1 MSRATKKNSN
11 SKNNSN
17 LQKSSGVDPFGAADL
32 ARSAAIEDAKSEKF
46 VGSLITVDSDGDHV
60 ASYLFE
66 AFLPG
71 YVGWRWAVTVA
82 KPESDSSPT
91 ICDVVLL
98 PGPDSLLAPEWI
110 PYSERITA
118 EDVVAGTIVP
128 THADDAR
135 LVPGNSALPSDEELD
150 LHELFNLGAG
160 RLRVLSIEGRDQA
173 AKRWIEGD
181 RGPNSDLAKLAP
193 KNCGS
198 CGFFVPLSGS
208 LRQAFGVCAN
218 AISPED
224 ARVVA
229 INHGCGA
236 HSEAIN

>member
-1 MSRATKKNSN
+1 MARTAKKNS
-11 SKNNSN
+11 KA
-17 LQKSSGVDPFGAADL
+17 LRVDDPFKASEIARAAAL
-32 ARSAAIEDAKSEKF
+32 EDAKNEKF
-46 VGSLITVDSDGDHV
+46 VGSQVSVESDDDHV
-60 ASYLFE
+60 ATYLFE
-66 AFLPG
+66 ALLPG

-82 KPESDSSPT
+82 KLDCDSAPT

-98 PGPDSLLAPEWI
+98 PGTDALLAPEWI

-118 EDVVAGTIVP
+118 EDVGVGTIVP
-128 THADDAR
+128 TAADDVR
-135 LVPGNSALPSDEELD
+135 LVPASAVLPADEELD
-150 LHELFNLGAG
+150 LHELFELGAG

-181 RGPNSDLAKLAP
+181 RGPNAPIAQYAP

-198 CGFFVPLSGS
+198 CGFYLPIAGS
-208 LRQAFGVCAN
+208 FRQAFGVCAN

-224 ARVVA
+224 ARVVSV
-229 INHGCGA
+229 NHGCGA

>member
-1 MSRATKKNSN
+1 MSRATKKN
-11 SKNNSN
+11 
-17 LQKSSGVDPFGAADL
+17 QKKSSTQVSGVDPFNAADF
-32 ARSAAIEDAKSEKF
+32 ARAAALEDAKNEKF
-46 VGSLITVDSDGDHV
+46 VGSHLSVESDDDHV
-60 ASYLFE
+60 ATYLFE

-82 KPESDSSPT
+82 KLDSESNPT

-98 PGPDSLLAPEWI
+98 PGTDALLAPAWI

-118 EDVVAGTIVP
+118 EDVGVGTIVP
-128 THADDAR
+128 TAADDVR
-135 LVPGNSALPSDEELD
+135 LVPASAVLPADEELD
-150 LHELFNLGAG
+150 LHELFELGAG

-181 RGPNSDLAKLAP
+181 RGPNAPIAQYAP

-198 CGFFVPLSGS
+198 CGFYLPITGS
-208 LRQAFGVCAN
+208 FRQAFGVCAN

-224 ARVVA
+224 ARVVSV
-229 INHGCGA
+229 NHGCGA

>member
-1 MSRATKKNSN
+1 MSPAAKKKR
-11 SKNNSN
+11 SKE
-17 LQKSSGVDPFGAADL
+17 SGVDTFGAATL
-32 ARSAAIEDAKSEKF
+32 ARSAALDDAKNDSF
-46 VGSLITVDSDGDHV
+46 VGSLLSVDSDDEHV

-71 YVGWRWAVTVA
+71 YVGWRWVVTVA
-82 KPESDSSPT
+82 KVDAKSDAT

-118 EDVVAGTIVP
+118 DDVVAGTIVP
-128 THADDAR
+128 TAADDVR
-135 LVPGNSALPSDEELD
+135 LVPGNAALPEDEELD
-150 LHELFNLGAG
+150 LHELFELGAG
-160 RLRVLSIEGRDQA
+160 RARVLSIEGRDQA
-173 AKRWIEGD
+173 IKRWMEGD
-181 RGPNSDLAKLAP
+181 RGPDAEIARLAP
-193 KNCGS
+193 KSCGS
-198 CGFFVPLSGS
+198 CGFYLPIAGS
-208 LRQAFGVCAN
+208 FRQAFGVCAN

-229 INHGCGA
+229 VNHGCGA

>member
-1 MSRATKKNSN
+1 MARA
-11 SKNNSN
+11 
-17 LQKSSGVDPFGAADL
+17 QKIQLRDSFNAADL
-32 ARSAAIEDAKSEKF
+32 ARTAALEDSKNENY
-46 VGSLITVDSDGDHV
+46 VGKLISVESDEDHV
-60 ASYLFE
+60 ATYLFE

-82 KPESDSSPT
+82 KVDAKSSPT

-98 PGPDSLLAPEWI
+98 PGADALLAPDWI

-118 EDVVAGTIVP
+118 DDVGVGTIVP
-128 THADDAR
+128 TAADDAR
-135 LVPGNSALPSDEELD
+135 LVPASAVLPSDEELD
-150 LHELFNLGAG
+150 LHELFELGAG

-181 RGPNSDLAKLAP
+181 RGPNAPIAQFAP

-198 CGFFVPLSGS
+198 CGFYLPIAGS
-208 LRQAFGVCAN
+208 FRQAFGVCAN

-229 INHGCGA
+229 LNHGCGA

>member
-1 MSRATKKNSN
+1 MAKSN
-11 SKNNSN
+11 RGSA
-17 LQKSSGVDPFGAADL
+17 KSSHEFSELALQAIRDEINGLDQIGKEVGVEKIGPDL
-32 ARSAAIEDAKSEKF
+32 M
-46 VGSLITVDSDGDHV
+46 TVT
-60 ASYLFE
+60 FE
-66 AFLPG
+66 ALVPG
-71 YVGWRWAVTVA
+71 YVGWRWVVTFA
-82 KPESDSSPT
+82 RIDDLSTPT
-91 ICDVVLL
+91 VCEVVLL

-118 EDVVAGTIVP
+118 DDVTAGTIVP
-128 THADDAR
+128 TAPDDAR
-135 LVPGNSALPSDEELD
+135 LVPAESVLPSDEDLD
-150 LHELFNLGAG
+150 LHELFELGAG

-181 RGPNSDLAKLAP
+181 RGPNAEIARLAP

-198 CGFFVPLSGS
+198 CGFFLPISGS

-224 ARVVA
+224 ARVVS

>member
-1 MSRATKKNSN
+1 MSRPSKK
-11 SKNNSN
+11 
-17 LQKSSGVDPFGAADL
+17 DPMDTFKAAAL
-32 ARSAAIEDAKSEKF
+32 ARSAALEDAKNEKY
-46 VGSLITVDSDGDHV
+46 VGALISIDSDDDHV
-60 ASYLFE
+60 ATYLFE

-82 KPESDSSPT
+82 KVDKESAAT

-98 PGPDSLLAPEWI
+98 PGSDALLAPEWI
-110 PYSERITA
+110 PYSSRITA
-118 EDVVAGTIVP
+118 EDVGVGTIVP
-128 THADDAR
+128 TAADDVR
-135 LVPGNSALPSDEELD
+135 LVPANSVLPSDEELD
-150 LHELFNLGAG
+150 LHELFELGAG

-181 RGPNSDLAKLAP
+181 RGPNAPIAQYAP

-198 CGFFVPLSGS
+198 CGFYLPIAGS
-208 LRQAFGVCAN
+208 FRQAFGVCAN

-224 ARVVA
+224 ARVVSV
-229 INHGCGA
+229 NHGCGA

>member
-1 MSRATKKNSN
+1 MSPATKKKT
-11 SKNNSN
+11 SKASIQEPND
-17 LQKSSGVDPFGAADL
+17 LVDFARAAAL
-32 ARSAAIEDAKSEKF
+32 EDAKNEKF
-46 VGSLITVDSDGDHV
+46 VGSHLSVESDDDHV
-60 ASYLFE
+60 ATYLFE

-82 KPESDSSPT
+82 KLDSESSPT

-98 PGPDSLLAPEWI
+98 PGTDALLAPEWV

-118 EDVVAGTIVP
+118 EDVGVGTIVP
-128 THADDAR
+128 TAADDAR
-135 LVPGNSALPSDEELD
+135 LVPASAVLPTDEELD
-150 LHELFNLGAG
+150 LLELFELGAG

-181 RGPNSDLAKLAP
+181 RGPNAPIAQYAP
-193 KNCGS
+193 KNCGT
-198 CGFFVPLSGS
+198 CGFYLPIAGS
-208 LRQAFGVCAN
+208 FRQAFGVCAN

-224 ARVVA
+224 ARVVSV
-229 INHGCGA
+229 NHGCGA

>member
-1 MSRATKKNSN
+1 MARA
-11 SKNNSN
+11 
-17 LQKSSGVDPFGAADL
+17 QKVQLRDSFNAADL
-32 ARSAAIEDAKSEKF
+32 ARTAALEDSKNENY
-46 VGSLITVDSDGDHV
+46 VGKLISVESDEDHV
-60 ASYLFE
+60 ATYLFE

-82 KPESDSSPT
+82 KVDAKSSPT

-98 PGPDSLLAPEWI
+98 PGADALLAPDWI

-118 EDVVAGTIVP
+118 DDVGVGTIVP
-128 THADDAR
+128 TAADDAR
-135 LVPGNSALPSDEELD
+135 LVPASAVLPSDEELD
-150 LHELFNLGAG
+150 LHELFELGAG

-181 RGPNSDLAKLAP
+181 RGPNAPIAQFAP

-198 CGFFVPLSGS
+198 CGFYLPIAGS
-208 LRQAFGVCAN
+208 FRQAFGVCAN

-224 ARVVA
+224 ARVVSV
-229 INHGCGA
+229 NHGCGA

>member
-1 MSRATKKNSN
+1 MARA
-11 SKNNSN
+11 
-17 LQKSSGVDPFGAADL
+17 QKVQLRDSFNAADL
-32 ARSAAIEDAKSEKF
+32 ARTAALEDAKNENY
-46 VGSLITVDSDGDHV
+46 VGKLISVESDEDHV
-60 ASYLFE
+60 ATYLFE

-82 KPESDSSPT
+82 KVDTKSSPT

-98 PGPDSLLAPEWI
+98 PGADALLAPDWI

-118 EDVVAGTIVP
+118 EDVGVGTIVP
-128 THADDAR
+128 TAADDAR
-135 LVPGNSALPSDEELD
+135 LVPASAVLPSDEELD
-150 LHELFNLGAG
+150 LHELFELGAG

-181 RGPNSDLAKLAP
+181 RGPNAPIAQFAP

-198 CGFFVPLSGS
+198 CGFYLPIAGS
-208 LRQAFGVCAN
+208 FRQAFGVCAN

-224 ARVVA
+224 ARVVSV
-229 INHGCGA
+229 NHGCGA